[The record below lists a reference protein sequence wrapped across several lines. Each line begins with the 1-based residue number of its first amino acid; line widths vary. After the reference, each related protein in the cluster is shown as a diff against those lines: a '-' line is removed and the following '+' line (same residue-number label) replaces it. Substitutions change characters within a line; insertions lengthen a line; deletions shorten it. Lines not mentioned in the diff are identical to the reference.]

1 MYLLRSRVKS
11 IILKD
16 SMKNCLTNR
25 TRENPFKNSFNN
37 SIYNFR
43 VNKNINRSI
52 EKRRNFNTQMSFKI
66 EKSHDKRINT
76 RKINDNNTSEFNYF
90 DNKENTQNNYFN
102 ITNYNY
108 KGKVNIKKINK
119 TIDKKEIK
127 SIIINYPKRKDKV
140 KIKKK
145 EEEEKIIFFDV
156 TKIQDNIQIPK
167 EYINTIYYN
176 LLKEEDNGITP
187 TAKYNYMDEQSEITE
202 RMRGILIDWLIE
214 VHYKF
219 GFTDETLYMT
229 VSIIDRYLSSNQITK
244 KNLQL
249 LGITSLFISCK
260 HEEIDLPKISDFT
273 YITNNAYNKNEVI
286 QMENDILKFLK
297 FNLLCPSPIKFF
309 EYLSLHFNFNK
320 KMQMMGKYLMESF
333 LLDIKNIKH
342 KASIIACASC
352 YIVMKFFKIKNYK
365 ESYDKKFYSLVTDE
379 NSKYNENDIKDCA
392 KDICILIDSI
402 HKNKFFGCQKK
413 FSDEK
418 HERVSL
424 LIMNNN

>member
-1 MYLLRSRVKS
+1 
-11 IILKD
+11 
-16 SMKNCLTNR
+16 
-25 TRENPFKNSFNN
+25 
-37 SIYNFR
+37 
-43 VNKNINRSI
+43 
-52 EKRRNFNTQMSFKI
+52 MSFRI
-66 EKSHDKRINT
+66 ERPNQ
-76 RKINDNNTSEFNYF
+76 RKINETNKNNYIG
-90 DNKENTQNNYFN
+90 NKENIDSNFN
-102 ITNYNY
+102 IQNY
-108 KGKVNIKKINK
+108 KSKGKNNIKKNNK
-119 TIDKKEIK
+119 TIDKKISK
-127 SIIINYPKRKDKV
+127 SILTNFQNAKV
-140 KIKKK
+140 KEKIRVNK
-145 EEEEKIIFFDV
+145 ENEKEKIIYFDI
-156 TKIQDNIQIPK
+156 TKIENNVQIPK

-176 LLKEEDNGITP
+176 LLSEENNGISP
-187 TAKYNYMDEQSEITE
+187 QAKYNYMNDQSEINE

-214 VHYKF
+214 VHFKF

-229 VSIIDRYLSSNQITK
+229 VSIIDRYLSNNHITK

-249 LGITSLFISCK
+249 LGITSLLISCK
-260 HEEIDLPKISDFT
+260 HEEIDVPKITDFT
-273 YITNNAYNKNEVI
+273 YITNNAYDKNEVI

-320 KMQMMGKYLMESF
+320 KMIMMGKYLMESF